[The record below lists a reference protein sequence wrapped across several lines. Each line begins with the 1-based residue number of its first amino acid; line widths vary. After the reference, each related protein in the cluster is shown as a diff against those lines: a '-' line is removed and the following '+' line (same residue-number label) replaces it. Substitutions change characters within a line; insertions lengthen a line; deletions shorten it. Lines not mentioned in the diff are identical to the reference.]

1 MTTLSPTV
9 SKQRPYL
16 LRAMHEWMT
25 DNLLTPHIVVD
36 ATKKDL
42 SIPREHI
49 EDGKLIL
56 NLSFS
61 ATRNLAIGNDCAEFE
76 ARFGGVSR
84 RLSIP
89 VSAIMGIYARET
101 GQGMVFSDEDSLPDS
116 RAAEVQVAAREEV
129 PEPKRPN
136 LKIVK

>member
-1 MTTLSPTV
+1 MTTLSHTV

-25 DNLLTPHIVVD
+25 DNHLTPHVVVD
-36 ATKKDL
+36 ATRRDL
-42 SIPREHI
+42 SIPREHV
-49 EDGKLIL
+49 EDGRLIL
-56 NLSFS
+56 NLSYS
-61 ATRNLAIGNDCAEFE
+61 ATRDLSIGNEHAEFE

-101 GQGMVFSDEDSLPDS
+101 GQGMVFSDEDAQDDESDES
-116 RAAEVQVAAREEV
+116 EASEASADG
-129 PEPKRPN
+129 KRPH